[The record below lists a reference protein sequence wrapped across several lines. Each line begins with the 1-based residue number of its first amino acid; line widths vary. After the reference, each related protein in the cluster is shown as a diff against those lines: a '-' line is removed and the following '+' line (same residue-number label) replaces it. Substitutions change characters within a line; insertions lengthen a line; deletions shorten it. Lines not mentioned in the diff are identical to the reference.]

1 LVSTPTIGERRRESA
16 REETDMAMEPFYGTT
31 RREFLAGGLSLTML
45 AASAPRDA
53 AEDPVIA
60 LVPGPEVDAFKK
72 AQERLLA
79 KDHVTARSRFAKLPE
94 PPLTVHVLEGGK
106 GDPVLLI
113 HGGAAIA
120 VQWSP
125 LLTDLQR
132 EFHWYAPDRPGCG
145 LTDKFDYSKGTPFE
159 QHARKFVG
167 GVMDALGLRRASL
180 VGNSMGG
187 YWALLFALA
196 EPDRVDKLVL
206 LGSPAASA
214 PPDRRPPRPPA
225 APGPPSIEG
234 TRAALRAWLVA
245 DVDRVSPE
253 MLEAS
258 TAGYRLPGAQL
269 SWTTMLASLASPPAS
284 GLTYAL
290 RPALKDLRAP
300 TLFVWGDKDIEPSG
314 LGQEMAALAPHARC
328 EIVADAGHIVW
339 LDQPERC
346 SKLTIEFLK
355 SV

>member
-1 LVSTPTIGERRRESA
+1 
-16 REETDMAMEPFYGTT
+16 MAMKSSGGAT
-31 RREFLAGGLSLTML
+31 RREFLAGGLSFTML
-45 AASAPRDA
+45 AASAPPDA
-53 AEDPVIA
+53 TQGPVIP

-72 AQERLLA
+72 AQDRLLA
-79 KDHVTARSRFAKLPE
+79 KDHVTARSHFVKLPR
-94 PPLTVHVLEGGK
+94 PRLTVHVLEGGK
-106 GDPVLLI
+106 GAPVLLI
-113 HGGAAIA
+113 HGGNAIA

-125 LLTDLQR
+125 LLADLQR

-145 LTDKFDYSKGTPFE
+145 LTDKFDYSPATSFK
-159 QHARKFVG
+159 QHATGYVG

-196 EPDRVDKLVL
+196 EPDRVNKLVL
-206 LGSPAASA
+206 LGSPAGSM
-214 PPDRRPPRPPA
+214 PPDQRPKRPPA

-234 TRAALRAWLVA
+234 TRAALRGRLVA
-245 DVDRVSPE
+245 DVERVSPE

-269 SWTTMLASLASPPAS
+269 SWTTMLAAVASRPAS
-284 GLTYAL
+284 GLTHAL
-290 RPALKDLRAP
+290 RPELKNLRAP
-300 TLFVWGDKDIEPSG
+300 TLFVWGDKDIEPAR

-339 LDQPERC
+339 FDQPSRC
-346 SKLTIEFLK
+346 SKLTIDFLK
-355 SV
+355 QG